1 MKKLILF
8 IAVCFCATSLFA
20 QSAAQLKKEGGAAAK
35 SKDYKTA
42 VEKYEAYIN
51 TEEGAAD
58 YAAIFNLAYSANKL
72 KDYPKAE
79 IYFGKAAENNYKPSK
94 AYYYQSLVQKKQK
107 KMDAMV
113 ETLKKGIEACPT
125 KNSKMIA
132 ALSKHYLVAGQKAQK
147 ANKMDA
153 AEDLYK
159 KASESKSKYQADA
172 LIGLGM
178 LYFNQG
184 ATIMQKANPIANKE
198 PEKFKAESAK
208 AQGLYKKAMA
218 ELTKAKA
225 LAPTREDLLKT
236 MATVKAE
243 IK

>member
-20 QSAAQLKKEGGAAAK
+20 QSAAQLKNEGNAAVK

-42 VEKYEAYIN
+42 LEKYEAFL
-51 TEEGAAD
+51 GAEDTFEDPALVFN
-58 YAAIFNLAYSANKL
+58 AAYCANKL

-79 IYFGKAAENNYKPSK
+79 KYFAQSVANNYKLSK
-94 AYYYQSLVQKKQK
+94 SYQYLASVQKKQK
-107 KMDAMV
+107 KMDEMV
-113 ETLKKGIEACPT
+113 ATLKKGIEAIPT
-125 KNSKMIA
+125 KNSKLIA
-132 ALSKHYLVAGQKAQK
+132 SLSKHYLVAGQKAQK

-172 LIGLGM
+172 LVGLGM

-208 AQGLYKKAMA
+208 AQGFYKKAMA

-225 LAPTREDLLKT
+225 LAPTREDLLQT

>member
-1 MKKLILF
+1 M
-8 IAVCFCATSLFA
+8 AVCFCATSIFA
-20 QSAAQLKKEGGAAAK
+20 QSAAQLKKEGGVAAK

-42 VEKYEAYIN
+42 LEKYEAYLA
-51 TEEGAAD
+51 TEGAGED
-58 YAAIFNLAYSANKL
+58 LPIIYNLAIISNRL
-72 KDYPKAE
+72 KDYGRAE
-79 IYFGKAAENNYKPSK
+79 KYFAKAAESNYKPAG
-94 AYYYQSLVQKKQK
+94 AYYNLSKIQKKLK
-107 KMDAMV
+107 KTDEMV
-113 ETLKKGIEACPT
+113 ATLKKGIKACPT

-132 ALSKHYLVAGQKAQK
+132 ALSKHYLLEGQKAQK
-147 ANKMDA
+147 ANKVDVA
-153 AEDLYK
+153 KDFYK
-159 KASESKSKYQADA
+159 KASENKSRYQADA
-172 LIGLGM
+172 LLGLGM

-208 AQGLYKKAMA
+208 AQALYKKAMA
-218 ELTKAKA
+218 ELNKAKA